1 MPNTNTIESAQ
12 VSPGQG
18 LYAIPVYAPA
28 GTSAT
33 IVTNQQATAAVI
45 SLNNGAPTSTS
56 YGVGWDGARFKVS
69 IWGKVTTKASCN
81 LTVAIACQTST
92 TYASGNLIAT
102 TGAIAVN
109 TTSKNFFLE
118 ADCIWDS
125 VTAAING
132 LLKGQVANTAVAQAA
147 LTNAVAVTGV
157 TGLNFC
163 PAITVSDATAG
174 TVISITGFQIDV
186 V

>member
-1 MPNTNTIESAQ
+1 MNSNTVESAQ

-18 LYAIPVYAPA
+18 IYAIPLYKPS

-33 IVTNQQATAAVI
+33 IVTNQLGNAAVI
-45 SLNNGAPTSTS
+45 SLNNGQATSAN
-56 YGVGWDGARFKVS
+56 YGSGWDGGRFKVS

-81 LTVAIACQTST
+81 VTVAIACQTST

-109 TTSKNFFLE
+109 TTSQNFFLE

-132 LLKGQVANTAVAQAA
+132 LLKGQVANTAVSQAA

-163 PAITVSDATAG
+163 PAVTFSDATAG
-174 TVISITGFQIDV
+174 TQMSITGFQIDIV
-186 V
+186 